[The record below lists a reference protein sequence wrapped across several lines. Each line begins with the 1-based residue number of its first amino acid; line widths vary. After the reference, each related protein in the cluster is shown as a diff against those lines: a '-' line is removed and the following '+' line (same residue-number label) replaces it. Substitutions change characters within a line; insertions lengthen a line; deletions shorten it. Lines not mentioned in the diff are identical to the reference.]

1 MQVKAGQSIQ
11 TQTKEVEKLKMLLR
25 GLEVGTMCAKSVFT
39 FYVRV
44 CNKGGGR
51 KPCVHV
57 TGRGETNRGLL

>member
-1 MQVKAGQSIQ
+1 MPWLRQQLRRMQVKAGQSIQ

-44 CNKGGGR
+44 CNKGGGDAN
-51 KPCVHV
+51 HV
-57 TGRGETNRGLL
+57 YM